1 MKRMANIV
9 VFGKAQSGKSTLL
22 GYLLSRQSP
31 GFDLDEFEKKT
42 KVILGKNYESS
53 YLYSYIMDDS
63 KYERVV
69 KKGTRNLHVRKFS
82 FSSNFRVTVIDTP
95 GVEHHVRP
103 KQKAAFLGDIGVFCL
118 ELKDVIS
125 KNFMSS
131 SKENATIM
139 STLLLWSNLGHRSII
154 VALTKC
160 DECNYSETDYLLA
173 RKRVNLLCGN
183 TDINNV
189 SIIPISILVSQR
201 RGLNII
207 EKSEE
212 FSWYHK
218 NTLRDELVK
227 RIETLPSRKNGNLLF
242 SIHRQIDNPSS
253 KAGKVWTIKIIQGEI
268 LKDEEIIISPV
279 LTKDRRFISIRAKVK
294 SIRYD
299 LHDGEESESID
310 SAVAGDIVG
319 IDIKN
324 IYCGNEKLDKKS
336 FDTLYTTCGFE
347 SEVQYKT
354 SGTFIFSIN
363 SKYASHFTEKRQFSL
378 MWFGRGITF
387 SVVKS
392 TMIDDNHFHVLAKII
407 SRKLTLPIHSD
418 GQYYF
423 KRLII
428 KDDNNRLANPYYEG
442 ILIKIEEDE

>member
-1 MKRMANIV
+1 MANIV

-22 GYLLSRQSP
+22 GYLLSRHNP
-31 GFDLDEFEKKT
+31 DFNLDEFEEKT
-42 KVILGKNYESS
+42 KAALGKNYEPS

-63 KYERVV
+63 KYERIV
-69 KKGTRNLHVRKFS
+69 KKGTRNIHVRKFS
-82 FSSNFRVTVIDTP
+82 FGPNLRVTVIDTP

-139 STLLLWSNLGHRSII
+139 STLLLWSNLGHKSII

-160 DECNYSETDYLLA
+160 DECSYSEADYLLA
-173 RKRVNLLCGN
+173 RKRVNSMCGN

-189 SIIPISILVSQR
+189 AVIPISILVSQK

-207 EKSEE
+207 ERSEE

-218 NTLRDELVK
+218 NTLRDELTKKV
-227 RIETLPSRKNGNLLF
+227 ETLPPKKDGNLLF
-242 SIHRQIDNPSS
+242 SVHCQIDKPLS
-253 KAGKVWTIKIIQGEI
+253 KSGKVWTIKVIQGEI
-268 LKDEEIIISPV
+268 SKGEEIIISPV
-279 LTKDRRFISIRAKVK
+279 LTEDKRFIAIRAKVK

-299 LHDGEESESID
+299 LHKGEESEDID
-310 SAVAGDIVG
+310 SAGAGDIVG

-324 IYCGNEKLDKKS
+324 IYSGNEKLDKKS
-336 FDTLYTTCGFE
+336 FDTLYTTCGFG
-347 SEVQYKT
+347 SKVKYRT
-354 SGTFIFSIN
+354 SDTFIFSID
-363 SKYASHFTEKRQFSL
+363 SKYASRFTKNREFSL

-387 SVVKS
+387 SVVES
-392 TMIDDNHFHVLAKII
+392 TMIDDHHFHIVAKLK
-407 SRKLTLPIHSD
+407 SRRLTLPIRSD
-418 GQYYF
+418 GKYYF

-428 KDDNNRLANPYYEG
+428 KDENDRLENPYYDG
-442 ILIKIEEDE
+442 ILIQIGGDE